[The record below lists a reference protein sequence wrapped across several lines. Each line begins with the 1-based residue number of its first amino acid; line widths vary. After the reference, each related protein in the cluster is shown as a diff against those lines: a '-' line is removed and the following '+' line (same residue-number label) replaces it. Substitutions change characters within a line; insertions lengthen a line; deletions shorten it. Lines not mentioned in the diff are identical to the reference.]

1 MFLIMWNNNI
11 VIIFQG
17 NWPAEK
23 TCAIKLPVTNK
34 NLMKLGN
41 SAVWKTAF
49 KIMWFQD
56 RKHSVLAVNVL
67 SCDMSEDTARRP
79 SHAVVPNLL
88 MFFSKCDIHSS
99 CSPAAPAPPHTTTPP
114 PLPRPLSSCLSR
126 EACEVATFGTE
137 RSAFRAVSRLACKLD
152 YERQSLSKPTIC
164 GQSLFHKKYLRLWRV
179 KLLTK

>member
-34 NLMKLGN
+34 KLMKLGN

-99 CSPAAPAPPHTTTPP
+99 CSPTAPAPPHTIPP
-114 PLPRPLSSCLSR
+114 PPPSPAPAPSSQQLSFQRGLWGGYLWHWKVSFQSCVQISMQAGLWK
-126 EACEVATFGTE
+126 TE
-137 RSAFRAVSRLACKLD
+137 FV
-152 YERQSLSKPTIC
+152 
-164 GQSLFHKKYLRLWRV
+164 
-179 KLLTK
+179 